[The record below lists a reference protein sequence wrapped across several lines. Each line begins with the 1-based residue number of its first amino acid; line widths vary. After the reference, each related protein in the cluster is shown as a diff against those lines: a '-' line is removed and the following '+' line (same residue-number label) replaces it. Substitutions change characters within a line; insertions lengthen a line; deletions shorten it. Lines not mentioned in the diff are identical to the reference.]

1 MTYLLTFSCYGTH
14 LHGDARGSWN
24 DGAFQVPHPGF
35 EQAMRERMVQEA
47 FVLTTVGRPL
57 VLVALVDLAARRGW
71 ELIAA
76 HVRGTHVHL
85 VLVCEVPGAK
95 AIVACKAAATGNF
108 RGEGVSLCLA
118 KAIVACKAAAT
129 FRLNRAD
136 GDRVRRRW
144 SRGGSVVPLRTP
156 DAVSAAVR
164 YVVDGQGEAMSV
176 WPG

>member
-1 MTYLLTFSCYGTH
+1 MTYLLTFSGYGTH

-24 DGAFQVPHPGF
+24 DGAFQLPHPGF

-47 FVLTTVGRPL
+47 FVLSAIGRPL
-57 VLVALVDLAARRGW
+57 VLTALVDLAARRGW

-85 VLVCEVPGAK
+85 VLVCEVPA
-95 AIVACKAAATGNF
+95 
-108 RGEGVSLCLA
+108 A

-136 GDRVRRRW
+136 DDRLRRRW

-156 DAVSAAVR
+156 EAVSAAVR
-164 YVVDGQGEAMSV
+164 YVVDGQGDAMSV